1 MDGFGEDVATATLE
15 TEETEEEE
23 NEDELR
29 LEETVLIIGRFAAV
43 SEDVL
48 LMKRSLT
55 KSPTGERM
63 EEKILPVCLG
73 MFPIEEMIDW

>member
-1 MDGFGEDVATATLE
+1 MRRDCELSDLLEEDWIPVFTGM
-15 TEETEEEE
+15 TEE
-23 NEDELR
+23 DF
-29 LEETVLIIGRFAAV
+29 ETDGRSATV
-43 SEDVL
+43 SEDVS
-48 LMKRSLT
+48 LMNSPLT